1 MDVFMK
7 IFRKM
12 IFILGVIMAFISMHA
27 IIAYKEP
34 NKKKDISK
42 DY

>member
-1 MDVFMK
+1 MK

-12 IFILGVIMAFISMHA
+12 IFILGIIMAFISMHA

>member
-1 MDVFMK
+1 MRLFIRK
-7 IFRKM
+7 I
-12 IFILGVIMAFISMHA
+12 IFIFGIIMAFISVHA

-34 NKKKDISK
+34 NKKKEISK